1 MNRRKTNP
9 LPGVG
14 VHAGVI
20 RGLVYAG
27 KQRIP
32 SYSATAI
39 RVRRLESGWRW
50 RYSGRSWTRTTWTL
64 RASGFQGSRL
74 PLLWRCCLLFPD
86 LLRCGRYAPKKH
98 VIKKQ
103 PQRIGPAETEKQD
116 QRKGNKHASV
126 PVEFHKQVLQYAVV
140 SIRHRLLNSHSHISR
155 SESIRQEQ
163 GGTAWC
169 PSLISNPPGGEDH
182 HLSRNSFMKRTVA

>member
-14 VHAGVI
+14 VHAAVV

-27 KQRIP
+27 KQRIH
-32 SYSATAI
+32 SCCAIAI
-39 RVRRLESGWRW
+39 RVPRLEPSWRRW
-50 RYSGRSWTRTTWTL
+50 YSGRSWTWTAGTL
-64 RASGFQGSRL
+64 WTSGFHRSRL
-74 PLLWRCCLLFPD
+74 AFVWRGRLLYPD
-86 LLRCGRYAPKKH
+86 LLGCGRYAPKKH

-103 PQRIGPAETEKQD
+103 PQRIGPSETEKQD

-126 PVEFHKQVLQYAVV
+126 PVEFHKQVLQCAVV
-140 SIRHRLLNSHSHISR
+140 SIRRRLLNSHSHISR